1 MTNVKNQKTVLFAI
15 AAIVAVI
22 AVSTIAIGSGRI
34 ASAATHVV
42 TKHFINT
49 GVNIQTTTNQEQ
61 KCETTA
67 GGSPITSSCIYT
79 STNTNTESGGF
90 TTGNPK

>member
-1 MTNVKNQKTVLFAI
+1 MTNVKNQKTVLFAM
-15 AAIVAVI
+15 VTVI
-22 AVSTIAIGSGRI
+22 AVSMIGIGNGCI

-67 GGSPITSSCIYT
+67 GGSPITSSCIDT

>member
-1 MTNVKNQKTVLFAI
+1 MTNVKNQKTVLFAM
-15 AAIVAVI
+15 VTVI
-22 AVSTIAIGSGRI
+22 AVSMIAIGNGRI